1 MRTSFKTI
9 RAVRGGVCRAA
20 CAALAF
26 LALPACSDSPTPK
39 STVEIMHW
47 WNKGGEAQAIGALL
61 DLARKENP
69 SLKIVDS
76 SVPGGSYEA
85 RLAIGGRM
93 SGGFPPDTF
102 QANGGWDLMAWVL
115 YDGQNA
121 RLSKMDQIDDLAQD
135 WRNHVPEKVRDSVSY
150 TDPTVGETHI
160 YAVPLNIHRL
170 NTLFYNRAVFEEI
183 GIVPE
188 RDLNDLAGFFA
199 VAEKVKQ
206 YAQDTGRPIT
216 PIALGYGQKQAWT
229 LALVFFENILVAA
242 NPLANRLE
250 GALYEQLFSHPMA
263 HDALK
268 PDILY
273 ALEDFRRLISLA
285 NEDADDVV
293 WDEAMDRVLK
303 GEAAMTIMGDWAL
316 AFAINAG
323 KHLDT
328 FGFMPM
334 PGTGQTFVF
343 TTDTFGFPK
352 DADEETKNVLRVFGS
367 VPGQQIFNEKKG
379 SISARLDV
387 QISADDDR
395 WPTFQAFGDVTVK
408 KIAATSILAQQTY
421 VDAIS
426 NALADFAFH
435 WQEGNA
441 TAVQHTMD
449 NYSDLLM
456 GSCWPQCQP

>member
-1 MRTSFKTI
+1 MRTSFRSI
-9 RAVRGGVCRAA
+9 RAARAGVCGAA
-20 CAALAF
+20 CAALAL
-26 LALPACSDSPTPK
+26 LALPACSDAPTQT

-47 WNKGGEAQAIGALL
+47 WNKGGEAQAISALL
-61 DLARKENP
+61 ERCRNENP

-85 RLAIGGRM
+85 RLAIAGRI
-93 SGGFPPDTF
+93 SGGIPPDTF

-121 RLSKMDQIDDLAQD
+121 RLSKMNPIDDLAQD
-135 WRNHVPEKVRDSVSY
+135 WREHVPDKVLGSVSY
-150 TDPTVGETHI
+150 TDPTVNETHV

-170 NTLFYNRAVFEEI
+170 NTLFYNRAVFQEI

-206 YAQDTGRPIT
+206 YAQDTGKPIT
-216 PIALGYGQKQAWT
+216 PIALGYGQKQTWT

-242 NPLANRLE
+242 NPLVNRPE
-250 GALYEQLFSHPMA
+250 GALYEQLFSHPLP

-268 PDILY
+268 PDITY

-285 NEDADDVV
+285 NEDAEDIV

-303 GEAAMTIMGDWAL
+303 GEAAMTIMGDWAMG
-316 AFAINAG
+316 FANNPKKMTDI
-323 KHLDT
+323 
-328 FGFMPM
+328 FGFIPM
-334 PGTGQTFVF
+334 PGTGRTFVF
-343 TTDTFGFPK
+343 TTDTFGLPK
-352 DADEETKNVLRVFGS
+352 DANEDTKNVLRVFGS
-367 VPGQQIFNEKKG
+367 TDGQQIFNEKKG

-387 QISADDDR
+387 KISEDDDR
-395 WPTFQAFGDVTVK
+395 WPTFQAFGDETIT

-426 NALADFAFH
+426 KALGDFAFH

>member
-1 MRTSFKTI
+1 MRTSLKSI
-9 RAVRGGVCRAA
+9 GAP
-20 CAALAF
+20 CAALAL
-26 LALPACSDSPTPK
+26 LALPACSDSPTQT

-47 WNKGGEAQAIGALL
+47 WNKGGEAQAISALL
-61 DLARKENP
+61 DLTRDKNP

-85 RLAIGGRM
+85 RLAIAGRM
-93 SGGFPPDTF
+93 SGGIPPDTF

-121 RLSKMDQIDDLAQD
+121 RLSKMDPIDDIAQD
-135 WRNHVPEKVRDSVSY
+135 WSAQLPDSVLGSVSY
-150 TDPTVGETHI
+150 TDPTVGQTHV

-170 NTLFYNRAVFEEI
+170 NTLFYNRAVLADA
-183 GIVPE
+183 GVVPE
-188 RDLNDLAGFFA
+188 RDLTDLAGFFA
-199 VAEKVKQ
+199 AAEKVKQ
-206 YAQDTGRPIT
+206 HAQDTGKPVT
-216 PIALGYGQKQAWT
+216 PIALGYGQKQTWT
-229 LALVFFENILVAA
+229 LALVFFENLLVAE
-242 NPLANRLE
+242 NPVVNRPE
-250 GALYEQLFSHPMA
+250 GALYEQLFLHPMA
-263 HDALK
+263 HDALQ

-273 ALEDFRRLISLA
+273 ALEDFRRLVSLA
-285 NEDADDVV
+285 NGDAGDVV

-323 KHLDT
+323 AKSDT
-328 FGFMPM
+328 FGFIPM
-334 PGTGQTFVF
+334 PGTGHTFVF
-343 TTDTFGFPK
+343 TTDTFGLPK
-352 DADEETKNVLRVFGS
+352 GAAEDTKNVLRVFGS
-367 VPGQQIFNEKKG
+367 VDGQQIFNAKKG

-387 QISADDDR
+387 EISSDDAR
-395 WPTFQAFGDVTVK
+395 RPTFDAFRDMNTT

-426 NALADFAFH
+426 KALGEFAIHPAD
-435 WQEGNA
+435 GNA